1 MFEEL
6 MTHIKTEVSTSVF
19 RATTVQ
25 NFQRMMAGPGARVQT
40 LHEDINMLAGGVQ
53 TESTEAEPQPPRRE
67 LSADVPQ
74 SAVANFD
81 AMMQALEKAE
91 RAPASRTQAVQSE
104 MKSAGRND
112 PCPCGSGKKYKKC
125 CGQGL

>member
-1 MFEEL
+1 

-25 NFQRMMAGPGARVQT
+25 NFHRMMSASGGQVQT
-40 LHEDINMLAGGVQ
+40 IHADINMLDGGVQ
-53 TESTEAEPQPPRRE
+53 GVDEPEQQRPARRE

-74 SAVANFD
+74 SAVAGFD
-81 AMMQALEKAE
+81 AIMQAMEKAE
-91 RAPASRTQAVQSE
+91 RAPSPRPMVNNAGTRNV
-104 MKSAGRND
+104 GRND